1 MLCVSLIFQ
10 HILILMK
17 KMKPL
22 KKQNKKQK
30 KKIKKEQDES
40 IINGENHNN
49 TEIEEKPRSFEKAE
63 DAAMVV

>member
-1 MLCVSLIFQ
+1 
-10 HILILMK
+10 MK

-22 KKQNKKQK
+22 KKQNKKQ

-40 IINGENHNN
+40 IINGENHIN

>member
-1 MLCVSLIFQ
+1 
-10 HILILMK
+10 MK

-22 KKQNKKQK
+22 KKLQKK

-40 IINGENHNN
+40 LINGENHNN
-49 TEIEEKPRSFEKAE
+49 TEIEKKPRSFEKAE

>member
-1 MLCVSLIFQ
+1 MCFLDLSTYFDFDEKNETT
-10 HILILMK
+10 K
-17 KMKPL
+17 KT
-22 KKQNKKQK
+22 KQK
-30 KKIKKEQDES
+30 TKQKIKKEQDES

>member
-1 MLCVSLIFQ
+1 MLCVPLIFQ

-22 KKQNKKQK
+22 KKLQKK

-40 IINGENHNN
+40 LINGENHNN
-49 TEIEEKPRSFEKAE
+49 TEIEKKPRSFEKAE